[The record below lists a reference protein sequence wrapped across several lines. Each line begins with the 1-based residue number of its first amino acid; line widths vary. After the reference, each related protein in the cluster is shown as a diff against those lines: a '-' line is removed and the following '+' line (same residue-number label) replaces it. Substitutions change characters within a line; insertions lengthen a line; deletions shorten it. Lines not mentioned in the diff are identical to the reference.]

1 MGGASRLVATG
12 LSRGSGLA
20 NGHAGGSA
28 GFLEIC
34 VDSLAGARAAIA
46 GGADQIELCAALAVG
61 GLTPSAGL
69 AEAVVALARPAQ
81 VRVRAMVRP
90 QAGGF
95 DLDADTLDVAMAE
108 ARALVALGCDGLVF
122 GATRAGEVDGAAVRA
137 WRDAIGPV
145 VGLTFH
151 RAVDTLADPVAAVER
166 IVALGFDQ
174 ILTSGGVTSAPAGAA
189 TIAAMTRRAAGRCRI
204 VAGAGVRPGN
214 VATLVAAAGTRAIH
228 ASARAEGSSPPV
240 TDPFGF
246 GAATPPADAATVR
259 ALRRAVDDAS
269 L

>member
-1 MGGASRLVATG
+1 MANERVGGP
-12 LSRGSGLA
+12 
-20 NGHAGGSA
+20 A
-28 GFLEIC
+28 GFLEVC

-46 GGADQIELCAALAVG
+46 GGADQIELCAALPVG

-69 AEAVVALARPAQ
+69 TEAVVAIARPAK

-95 DLDADTLDVAMAE
+95 DFDADTLAVAAAD

-122 GATRAGEVDGAAVRA
+122 GATHEGQIDEAAVRA
-137 WRDAIGPV
+137 WREAIDPL

-151 RAVDTLADPVAAVER
+151 RAVDTLADPVAAVDR

-174 ILTSGGVTSAPAGAA
+174 ILTSGGATAALAGAA

-204 VAGAGVRPGN
+204 VAGAGVRPDN
-214 VATLVAAAGTRAIH
+214 VAALVAAAGTRAIH
-228 ASARAEGSSPPV
+228 ASARSTGTTTPLA
-240 TDPFGF
+240 DPFGF
-246 GAATPPADAATVR
+246 GTAAPPADDVTVR
-259 ALRRAVDDAS
+259 ALRRAIDDAS